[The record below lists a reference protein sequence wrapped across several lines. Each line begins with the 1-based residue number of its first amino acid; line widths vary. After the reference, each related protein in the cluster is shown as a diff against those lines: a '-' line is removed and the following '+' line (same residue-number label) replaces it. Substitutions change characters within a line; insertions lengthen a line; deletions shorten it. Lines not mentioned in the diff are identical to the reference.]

1 MSYSTHPAFN
11 TSFAN
16 REMFGWAERNEPT
29 HALQD
34 GRNRYSFTKLASGRF
49 VRVVT
54 RTNTKENPLTYV
66 ERLNRV
72 MPIEMA
78 RQTYRNLR
86 QRGAEVI

>member
-1 MSYSTHPAFN
+1 MNYTTHP
-11 TSFAN
+11 TY
-16 REMFGWAERNEPT
+16 
-29 HALQD
+29 ALQD
-34 GRNRYSFTKLASGRF
+34 GHNRYVFTELDGGQF

-86 QRGAEVI
+86 KRGAEVI